1 MKKNT
6 EFSFA
11 FRNTFSKHAT
21 NVYANSNIMV
31 YILILLFIEK
41 INVLLMSVKR

>member
-1 MKKNT
+1 MEKNT

-21 NVYANSNIMV
+21 NVYANSNIV
-31 YILILLFIEK
+31 AYILILLFVEK
-41 INVLLMSVKR
+41 INVFVTSRKR